1 VIAKAALAL
10 TNTATGVISR
20 TTTNEAGFYIFAGV
34 VPGRYRLTA
43 EAPSMRNFEATL
55 TVQVQQ
61 PAVIDPVLEIGE
73 TLTTVVVQD
82 VTPMVTSSNPTLGH
96 VLERNRIEQL
106 PINGRFVSSL
116 LQTLPGMEGDRA
128 FGLRDGSSEYVLDGA
143 SISDRA
149 E

>member
-1 VIAKAALAL
+1 
-10 TNTATGVISR
+10 
-20 TTTNEAGFYIFAGV
+20 
-34 VPGRYRLTA
+34 
-43 EAPSMRNFEATL
+43 MRNFEATL

-61 PAVIDPVLEIGE
+61 PAVIDAVLEIGE
-73 TLTTVVVQD
+73 TLTTVAVQD
-82 VTPMVTSSNPTLGH
+82 LTPIVTSSNPTLGH

-106 PINGRFVSSL
+106 PINGGFVSSL